1 MMRKF
6 LSHLIVFAVIGYLVM
21 TALDVGLSRVA
32 SSSHYGATECWE
44 NLMKGRID
52 ADCVILG
59 SSRAMNHVSPSLLD
73 SILGTHSYNL
83 GIPGLHFQEL
93 KPLYQ
98 LLKTRNNVRS
108 LFLLNIDYSSLSPL
122 NPSVNHFQYYPWF
135 HDREFRK
142 SFFPLLGFSIPERF
156 LPLYRYHTEGYDF
169 FVCYE
174 ESLYRGWLGLE
185 REFNRGIKSSQK
197 FQFHVSPANESAFL
211 DFLDTLKKDDIDL
224 VFFFSPIHV
233 DAYQLMPN
241 PDEMMAY
248 YDSLACERGIPLLEY
263 THMWISKD
271 SSYFADGM
279 HMNRKGAIIFTDSL
293 ANDLKRLEMSG
304 LAKR

>member
-6 LSHLIVFAVIGYLVM
+6 LSHLIVFAVMGYLVM

-59 SSRAMNHVSPSLLD
+59 SSRAMNHV
-73 SILGTHSYNL
+73 
-83 GIPGLHFQEL
+83 
-93 KPLYQ
+93 
-98 LLKTRNNVRS
+98 
-108 LFLLNIDYSSLSPL
+108 
-122 NPSVNHFQYYPWF
+122 
-135 HDREFRK
+135 
-142 SFFPLLGFSIPERF
+142 
-156 LPLYRYHTEGYDF
+156 
-169 FVCYE
+169 
-174 ESLYRGWLGLE
+174 
-185 REFNRGIKSSQK
+185 
-197 FQFHVSPANESAFL
+197 
-211 DFLDTLKKDDIDL
+211 
-224 VFFFSPIHV
+224 

-248 YDSLACERGIPLLEY
+248 YDSLASARGIPLLDY
-263 THMWISKD
+263 THMWVSND

-293 ANDLKRLEMSG
+293 ANDLKRLEISDFG
-304 LAKR
+304 K

>member
-1 MMRKF
+1 MRNF
-6 LSHLIVFAVIGYLVM
+6 LSHLITFTVIGYFVM
-21 TALDVGLSRVA
+21 TVLDVVLSRVA

-44 NLMKGRID
+44 NLMKGHID

-73 SILGTHSYNL
+73 SVLSVHSYNL

-98 LLKTRNNVRS
+98 LLKTRNSVRS
-108 LFLLNIDYSSLSPL
+108 LFLLNIDYSSLRPL
-122 NPSVNHFQYYPWF
+122 DPSVNHYQYYPWF

-142 SFFPLLGFSIPERF
+142 GFFPLLSFSIPERS
-156 LPLYRYHTEGYDF
+156 LPLYRYHTEGYDAYI
-169 FVCYE
+169 VGHK
-174 ESLYRGWLGLE
+174 ESLHRGWLGLE
-185 REFNRGIKSSQK
+185 REFNREIKSDQN
-197 FQFHVSPANESAFL
+197 FQFFVSPDNESAFL
-211 DFLDTLKKDDIDL
+211 DFLDTLRKDGIDL

-248 YDSLACERGIPLLEY
+248 YDSLACARGIPLLDY

-279 HMNRKGAIIFTDSL
+279 HMNRKGAMIFTDSL
-293 ANDLKRLEMSG
+293 ANDLKRLEISDFG
-304 LAKR
+304 K